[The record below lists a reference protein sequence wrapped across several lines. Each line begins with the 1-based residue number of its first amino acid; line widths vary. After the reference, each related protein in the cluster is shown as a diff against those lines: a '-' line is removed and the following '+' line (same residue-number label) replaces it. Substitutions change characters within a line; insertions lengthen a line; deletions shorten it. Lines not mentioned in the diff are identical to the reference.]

1 MKKWYLPL
9 IASLLILACKNKDD
23 KEKENFVSL
32 VSFINGQVKD
42 VDTSVYTILK
52 IDFVDSTAPDTSYVP
67 REEFRTLA
75 RDFLELPDV
84 ASKKYR
90 NNYREETRYE
100 DQLGRVIITYLPEKA
115 ENAVIQRQEMLIAP
129 DDQGGKVKTII
140 VDYLLNQG
148 DSAVTK
154 RMLWQV
160 DQSFQVTTISQKTG
174 QPENIRTTKVTWG
187 LPDNQ

>member
-52 IDFVDSTAPDTSYVP
+52 IDFVDSTAPDTSFVP